1 MRDESVKHLVQVQDL
16 KKLFLTKGGIFG
28 KPSYVKAVDGVDL
41 HLNKG
46 ETFGVVGE
54 SGSGKTTLGRLVLR
68 LIDPTSG
75 KIYFDG
81 VDITNFSERK
91 LLWLRKRTGIVFQD
105 PSASLNPRMNIRN
118 TLKRPLVIHGIKD
131 KNTIK
136 KGIIEML
143 EKVGLNEDQLE
154 RFPHQISGG
163 QQQRVA
169 IARAIMLNPDLVV
182 LDEPTSSLDVSVQAK
197 ILNLLLKLQRDLNL
211 TYLFITHDLVVERHI
226 SDRIAVMYCGKILES
241 ADTDELL
248 RNTMHPY
255 TVSLFSSTPIP
266 NPHLKDVDRFTVGGE
281 PPSLLHPPRGCR
293 FHPRCPYAEEK
304 CKKVEP
310 KLVEATKD
318 HFVACHKFEE
328 IDLLTHVK
336 RFWKVMEGLN

>member
-1 MRDESVKHLVQVQDL
+1 MEHLVEVQDL
-16 KKLFLTKGGIFG
+16 KKSFLTKGGIFG
-28 KPSYVKAVDGVDL
+28 KSSDVKAVDGVDL
-41 HLNKG
+41 YLNKG
-46 ETFGVVGE
+46 ETLGVVGE
-54 SGSGKTTLGRLVLR
+54 SGCGKTTLGRLVLR
-68 LIDPTSG
+68 LIKPTSG
-75 KIYFDG
+75 KINFDE
-81 VDITNFSERK
+81 VDITNLSERK
-91 LLWLRKRTGIVFQD
+91 LLWLRKRTGMVFQD

-118 TLKRPLVIHGIKD
+118 TLKRPLVVHGIKD
-131 KNTIK
+131 ENTIQK
-136 KGIIEML
+136 RIVEML

-182 LDEPTSSLDVSVQAK
+182 LDEPTSSLDVSVQAQ

-211 TYLFITHDLVVERHI
+211 TYLFITHDLVVERHV
-226 SDRIAVMYCGKILES
+226 SDRIVVMYCGKILES

-248 RNTMHPY
+248 GNTMHPY

-266 NPHLKDVDRFTVGGE
+266 HPHLKSTNRFIVGGE
-281 PPSLLHPPRGCR
+281 PPSLIRPPRGCR
-293 FHPRCPYAEEK
+293 FHSRCPYAEGK

-310 KLVEATKD
+310 KLVEAAKD

-328 IDLLTHVK
+328 IDLLTYVK
-336 RFWKVMEGLN
+336 RFWKLMERLN